1 MDENDDPIA
10 DVVDNVRSAARGA
23 LAPHIDGSS
32 KDLNKRGRGPRMSD
46 AAKIESLYASADC
59 LEAFLFALVDDV
71 RHHAGSKT
79 RVFIYLAHLT
89 GRHKCID
96 GESRHPLQRSK
107 HHGTS

>member
-59 LEAFLFALVDDV
+59 LEALFALVDDV

-79 RVFIYLAHLT
+79 RVFIY
-89 GRHKCID
+89 HKCID
-96 GESRHPLQRSK
+96 GESRRPLQRSK